1 MAGFDIERLGVTG
14 NRLDNGKTTNFE
26 GYEKY
31 LKMNRDA
38 GMIACASYTEG
49 VPDYTQE
56 KPLWR
61 GMPTKLEVFRG
72 HMDKV
77 FRCLAK
83 YPNVQY
89 LEFWNEP
96 DIGFMVGTLDQYLD
110 ALKVVR
116 ASQQANA
123 PKLKIAT
130 GGVTVIH
137 PKEKKNF
144 SRDMYWKGKGLYDV
158 ACFHAH
164 GSLRD
169 YSERQ
174 ELLEKWLEEGG
185 IDLPVCNTETG
196 DRSGYTVDTI
206 KRHAV
211 TLVKKIVY
219 AKSRNTEFYTWFTL
233 QDYWDMDFEADD
245 SFGLVTS
252 DNRPKPSFIAYNE
265 LIRQLGNTGRGE
277 LLSGHRRA

>member
-1 MAGFDIERLGVTG
+1 
-14 NRLDNGKTTNFE
+14 
-26 GYEKY
+26 
-31 LKMNRDA
+31 
-38 GMIACASYTEG
+38 
-49 VPDYTQE
+49 
-56 KPLWR
+56 
-61 GMPTKLEVFRG
+61 MPTKLEVFRG

-77 FRCLAK
+77 SAPCEI
-83 YPNVQY
+83 PNVQY

-196 DRSGYTVDTI
+196 DRAATRSIRSSAT
-206 KRHAV
+206 RSRW
-211 TLVKKIVY
+211 VKKIVY

-233 QDYWDMDFEADD
+233 Q
-245 SFGLVTS
+245 VTGIW
-252 DNRPKPSFIAYNE
+252 F
-265 LIRQLGNTGRGE
+265 RGGTTRSA
-277 LLSGHRRA
+277 L